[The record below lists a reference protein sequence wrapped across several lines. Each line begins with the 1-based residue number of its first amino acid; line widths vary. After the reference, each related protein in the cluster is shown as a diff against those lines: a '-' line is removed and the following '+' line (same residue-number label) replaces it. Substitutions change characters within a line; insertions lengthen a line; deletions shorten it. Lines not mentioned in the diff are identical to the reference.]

1 MMRGT
6 TRRRQ
11 GILPITFR
19 LLGQPNLTLDF
30 VVDTGFTEFL
40 TLPVAAVAVLRLPYS
55 HENPAYLADG
65 SSVKM
70 DIHIATIL
78 WNGVE
83 RQVSVLATG
92 RRPLLGTALLDDQE
106 LRVRFRE
113 NDLVTVDEL

>member
-1 MMRGT
+1 MMQGT

-19 LLGQPNLTLDF
+19 LPRQPNLTLEF

-40 TLPVAAVAVLRLPYS
+40 TLPLAAVRAMRLPFLYNHS
-55 HENPAYLADG
+55 AYLAYG
-65 SSVKM
+65 STIRM
-70 DIHIATIL
+70 PIHAATIL
-78 WNGVE
+78 WNDVE

>member
-19 LLGQPNLTLDF
+19 LPGQPNFTLEL

-40 TLPVAAVAVLRLPYS
+40 TLPVAAVSAMRLPFL
-55 HENPAYLADG
+55 HNRTAYLADG
-65 SSVKM
+65 STTRM
-70 DIHIATIL
+70 PIHAATIL

>member
-19 LLGQPNLTLDF
+19 LPGQPNLTLEF

-40 TLPVAAVAVLRLPYS
+40 TLPIAAVTALRLPYS
-55 HENPAYLADG
+55 YEHPAYLADG
-65 SSVKM
+65 STVKM
-70 DIHIATIL
+70 DIHTATIL

-92 RRPLLGTALLDDQE
+92 RRPLLGTMLLDDQE

-113 NDLVTVDEL
+113 NDLVTVDKL

>member
-19 LLGQPNLTLDF
+19 LPGQPNLTLEF

-40 TLPVAAVAVLRLPYS
+40 TLPVAAVNAMRLPYS
-55 HENPAYLADG
+55 HEHPAYLADG
-65 SSVKM
+65 STIKM
-70 DIHIATIL
+70 DIHTATIL

-92 RRPLLGTALLDDQE
+92 RRPLLGTMLLDDQE

-113 NDLVTVDEL
+113 NDFVAVDEL

>member
-6 TRRRQ
+6 TRHWQ

-19 LLGQPNLTLDF
+19 LPGQPNLTLEF

-40 TLPVAAVAVLRLPYS
+40 TLPIAAVAALRLPYS
-55 HENPAYLADG
+55 HEHPAVLADG
-65 SSVKM
+65 SAVKT
-70 DIHIATIL
+70 DIYAATII
-78 WNGVE
+78 WNGTE

-106 LRVRFRE
+106 LRVRFHE
-113 NDLVTVDEL
+113 EDLVSVEGL